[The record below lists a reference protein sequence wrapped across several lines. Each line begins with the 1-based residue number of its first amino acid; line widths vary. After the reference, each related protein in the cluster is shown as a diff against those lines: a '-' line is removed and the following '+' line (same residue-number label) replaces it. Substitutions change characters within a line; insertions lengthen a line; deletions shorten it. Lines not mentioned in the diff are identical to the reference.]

1 MKRKRWK
8 NNKKAEFLL
17 RLGTLMEQGYTLSEG
32 IGFLKYHQKPQVR
45 EIIDGLSQK
54 LREGEP
60 FHEVLAMAGFSGDV
74 LGYLYFS
81 EQHGDLAFAL
91 KEGGEMLQR
100 REGFKGRFQKLVRYP
115 LFLLWL
121 AVMLVIF
128 MMNFL
133 FPQFRSLYRSLD
145 LDFPWFTRLFLE
157 LISMAPA
164 ILTVCLALAGA
175 AFLYYILR
183 FRRLSPHKQ
192 VFLLMHIPLLHSF
205 LPIVITQ
212 YFTIQ
217 LSCLLKGGLSIR
229 ESLTIFEKQDH
240 LVFFQQE
247 AVQMK
252 GFLRNGE
259 RFEDILK
266 HKSFYAK
273 ELSEVVA
280 HGQTNGNLA
289 KELFHYSELLLELLE
304 SKVTRW
310 ISMLQ
315 PALFG
320 CIGTVVLGMFVSML
334 LPIFNLMNAM

>member
-8 NNKKAEFLL
+8 NNKKAEFLR
-17 RLGTLMEQGYTLSEG
+17 RLGNLMEQGYTLSEG
-32 IGFLKYHQKPQVR
+32 IGFLKYHQKPEVR
-45 EIIDGLSQK
+45 EIFDDLSKK

-60 FHEVLAMAGFSGDV
+60 FHEVLETAGFPGDV

-91 KEGGEMLQR
+91 KESGEMMER
-100 REGFKGRFQKLVRYP
+100 REGFKARFQKLVRYP

-121 AVMLVIF
+121 VVMLVIF

-133 FPQFRSLYRSLD
+133 FPQFRSLYHSLD
-145 LDFPWFTRLFLE
+145 LDFPWFTRVFLE
-157 LISMAPA
+157 LVSLAPL
-164 ILTVCLALAGA
+164 ILTICLILVAA
-175 AFLYYILR
+175 AFLYYITR
-183 FRRLSPHKQ
+183 FRRLHPRAQLS
-192 VFLLMHIPLLHSF
+192 FLMRIPVLHSF

-229 ESLTIFEKQDH
+229 ESLTIFEKQNH
-240 LVFFQQE
+240 LGFFQQE
-247 AVQMK
+247 AMQMK
-252 GFLRNGE
+252 LYLRNGE
-259 RFEDILK
+259 RFEDILMQNP
-266 HKSFYAK
+266 FYAK

-289 KELFHYSELLLELLE
+289 KELFHYSYLLLELIE
-304 SKVTRW
+304 AKTARW
-310 ISMLQ
+310 IAMMQ
-315 PALFG
+315 PALFAG
-320 CIGTVVLGMFVSML
+320 IGAVVLGMFVSIL